1 MDQCVKTMSTL
12 FIIGGQS
19 TALEIRETVELLN
32 CGFENILNVVAN
44 DESCQYSFIQDR
56 DLDAKLEITNKIY
69 FIIGF
74 TNIKLKNKYR
84 TLFRERGGI
93 EYSVLHPQS
102 YIARSAVIGKG
113 VYVAAFAD
121 VSTNSVIGD
130 GCIINYQVT
139 IGHDSIIGEDCTFNP
154 GAKIGGH
161 SKIEKNCL
169 LGANSFVLQGLHIAH
184 DTKVDALTYV
194 NTNIDEPSVC
204 KSKSEF
210 QRVRNLYVKQ

>member
-1 MDQCVKTMSTL
+1 MSTL

-19 TALEIRETVELLN
+19 TALEIRETVELIDN
-32 CGFENILNVVAN
+32 GFEDILNVVADN
-44 DESCQYSFIQDR
+44 ESCQYSFIHDK
-56 DLDAKLEITNKIY
+56 DLEAKLENTDKIF

-84 TLFRERGGI
+84 TLFSERGGI
-93 EYSVLHPQS
+93 EYSVIHPQS
-102 YIARSAVIGKG
+102 YIAKSTVIGKG

-130 GCIINYQVT
+130 GCLINYQVT

-154 GAKIGGH
+154 GAKIGGR

-194 NTNIDEPSVC
+194 KTNIDVPSVC

-210 QRVRNLYVKQ
+210 QCVRNLYIKP